1 MYLLLMEIINLIE
14 VKNSLYLIRN
24 EKQILL
30 SKENFDDINSSHVV
44 INNEVSLKVVKS
56 NINLE
61 ELDNINMV
69 SVNPVTSALKLIE
82 KDKIIKHL
90 DRKNYLTIS
99 YPIIAIKKD
108 LFSHLISNNFSWDLD
123 LFIKN
128 NKFKIIN
135 F

>member
-1 MYLLLMEIINLIE
+1 MEIINLID
-14 VKNSLYLIRN
+14 VKNSLYFIDN

-30 SKENFDDINSSHVV
+30 SEENFDDIDSSYVV
-44 INNEVSLKVVKS
+44 INNEASLEMGS
-56 NINLE
+56 LNINLE

-69 SVNPVTSALKLIE
+69 SVNPTTSALKLIE
-82 KDKIIKHL
+82 KDKIIKHI

-99 YPIIAIKKD
+99 YPVIATKKD
-108 LFSHLISNNFSWDLD
+108 LFRHLISNNFSWNLD

-128 NKFKIIN
+128 NDFKIIN

>member
-1 MYLLLMEIINLIE
+1 MEIINLID
-14 VKNSLYLIRN
+14 VKNSLYFIDN

-30 SKENFDDINSSHVV
+30 SEENFDDIDSSYVV
-44 INNEVSLKVVKS
+44 INNEASLEMGSLNV
-56 NINLE
+56 NLE

-69 SVNPVTSALKLIE
+69 SVNPTTSALKLIE
-82 KDKIIKHL
+82 KDKIIKHI

-99 YPIIAIKKD
+99 YPVIATKKD
-108 LFSHLISNNFSWDLD
+108 LSNHLISNNFSWNLD

-128 NKFKIIN
+128 NNFKIIN

>member
-1 MYLLLMEIINLIE
+1 
-14 VKNSLYLIRN
+14 
-24 EKQILL
+24 
-30 SKENFDDINSSHVV
+30 
-44 INNEVSLKVVKS
+44 
-56 NINLE
+56 
-61 ELDNINMV
+61 MV

-99 YPIIAIKKD
+99 YPIIATKKD
-108 LFSHLISNNFSWDLD
+108 LLSHLISNNFSWDLD

-128 NKFKIIN
+128 NNFEIIN

>member
-1 MYLLLMEIINLIE
+1 MEIINLID
-14 VKNSLYLIRN
+14 VKNSLYFIDN

-30 SKENFDDINSSHVV
+30 SEENFDDINSSHIV
-44 INNEVSLKVVKS
+44 INNKVSLEVVKL

-69 SVNPVTSALKLIE
+69 SVNPATSALKLIE
-82 KDKIIKHL
+82 KEKVIKHI
-90 DRKNYLTIS
+90 DRKNYVKIS
-99 YPIIAIKKD
+99 YPIIATKKD
-108 LFSHLISNNFSWDLD
+108 LLAHLISNNFSWDLD

-128 NKFKIIN
+128 NNFEIIN

>member
-1 MYLLLMEIINLIE
+1 MEIINLID
-14 VKNSLYLIRN
+14 VKNSLYFIDN

-30 SKENFDDINSSHVV
+30 SEENFDDIDSSYVV
-44 INNEVSLKVVKS
+44 INNEASLEMGSLNV
-56 NINLE
+56 NLE

-69 SVNPVTSALKLIE
+69 SVNPTTSALKLIE
-82 KDKIIKHL
+82 KDKIIKHI

-99 YPIIAIKKD
+99 YPVIATKKD
-108 LFSHLISNNFSWDLD
+108 LFHHLISNNFSWNLD

-128 NKFKIIN
+128 NNFKIIN

>member
-1 MYLLLMEIINLIE
+1 MEIINLIE
-14 VKNSLYLIRN
+14 VKNSLYLIHN

-99 YPIIAIKKD
+99 YPIIATKKD
-108 LFSHLISNNFSWDLD
+108 LFSHLISNNFFWDLD

>member
-1 MYLLLMEIINLIE
+1 MEIINLIE
-14 VKNSLYLIRN
+14 VKNSLYLIAN

-30 SKENFDDINSSHVV
+30 SEENFDDINSSHVV

-61 ELDNINMV
+61 ELDNTNMV
-69 SVNPVTSALKLIE
+69 TVNPATSALKLIK
-82 KDKIIKHL
+82 KDKIVKHI

-99 YPIIAIKKD
+99 YPIIATKKD
-108 LFSHLISNNFSWDLD
+108 LFQHLLLNDFSWDLEI
-123 LFIKN
+123 FVKKN
-128 NKFKIIN
+128 SFKIIN

>member
-1 MYLLLMEIINLIE
+1 MEIINLIY
-14 VKNSLYLIRN
+14 VKNSLYFIDN

-30 SKENFDDINSSHVV
+30 SEENFDDIVSNYVV
-44 INNEVSLKVVKS
+44 INNEASLEMGRL

-61 ELDNINMV
+61 ELDNTNMV
-69 SVNPVTSALKLIE
+69 SVNPATSALKLIE
-82 KDKIIKHL
+82 KDKIVKHI
-90 DRKNYLTIS
+90 DRKNYLIIS
-99 YPIIAIKKD
+99 YPVIARKKD
-108 LFSHLISNNFSWDLD
+108 LFRHLISNNFSWDLD

>member
-1 MYLLLMEIINLIE
+1 MEIINLID
-14 VKNSLYLIRN
+14 VKNSLYFIDN

-30 SKENFDDINSSHVV
+30 SEENFDDIDSSYVV
-44 INNEVSLKVVKS
+44 INNEASLETDRL

-69 SVNPVTSALKLIE
+69 SVNPATNALKLIE
-82 KDKIIKHL
+82 KDQIIKHI
-90 DRKNYLTIS
+90 DRENYLVIS
-99 YPIIAIKKD
+99 YPVIATKKD
-108 LFSHLISNNFSWDLD
+108 LFRHLISNNFSWNLD

-128 NKFKIIN
+128 NNFKIIN

>member
-1 MYLLLMEIINLIE
+1 MEIINLIDM
-14 VKNSLYLIRN
+14 KNSLYFIDN

-30 SKENFDDINSSHVV
+30 SEENFDDIDSSYVV
-44 INNEVSLKVVKS
+44 INNEASLEIGSFNV
-56 NINLE
+56 NLE

-69 SVNPVTSALKLIE
+69 SVNPTTSALKLIE
-82 KDKIIKHL
+82 KDKIIKHI

-99 YPIIAIKKD
+99 YPVIATKKD
-108 LFSHLISNNFSWDLD
+108 LFHHLISNNFSWNLD

-128 NKFKIIN
+128 NNFKIIN

>member
-1 MYLLLMEIINLIE
+1 MEIINLIE
-14 VKNSLYLIRN
+14 VKNSLYFIGN
-24 EKQILL
+24 EKQTLL
-30 SKENFDDINSSHVV
+30 SKENFDDINSSHIV
-44 INNEVSLKVVKS
+44 INNEVSLEVVKL

-69 SVNPVTSALKLIE
+69 SVNPATSALKLIE
-82 KDKIIKHL
+82 KDKIIKHI

-99 YPIIAIKKD
+99 YPIIATKKD
-108 LFSHLISNNFSWDLD
+108 LLSHLISNNFSWDLD

>member
-1 MYLLLMEIINLIE
+1 MEIINLIE
-14 VKNSLYLIRN
+14 VKNSLYFIGN

-30 SKENFDDINSSHVV
+30 SEENFDDINSSHVV

-69 SVNPVTSALKLIE
+69 SVNPATSALKLIE
-82 KDKIIKHL
+82 KDKIIKHI

-99 YPIIAIKKD
+99 YPIIATKKD

-128 NKFKIIN
+128 NNFKIIN

>member
-1 MYLLLMEIINLIE
+1 MEIINLIDVE
-14 VKNSLYLIRN
+14 NSLYFITN

-30 SKENFDDINSSHVV
+30 SEDNFDNIGSSHIV
-44 INNEVSLKVVKS
+44 INNEASLAVGKL

-69 SVNPVTSALKLIE
+69 SVNPTTSALKLIE
-82 KDKIIKHL
+82 KDKIIKHI

-99 YPIIAIKKD
+99 YPVIATKKD
-108 LFSHLISNNFSWDLD
+108 LSNHLISNNFSWNLD

-128 NKFKIIN
+128 NNFKIIN

>member
-1 MYLLLMEIINLIE
+1 MEIINLIE
-14 VKNSLYLIRN
+14 VKNSLYFIDN

-30 SKENFDDINSSHVV
+30 SEENFDDIVSNYVV
-44 INNEVSLKVVKS
+44 INNEASLEMGRL

-61 ELDNINMV
+61 ELDNTNMV
-69 SVNPVTSALKLIE
+69 SVNPATSALKLIE
-82 KDKIIKHL
+82 KDKIVKHI

-99 YPIIAIKKD
+99 YPVIARKKD
-108 LFSHLISNNFSWDLD
+108 LFRHLISNNFSWDLD

>member
-1 MYLLLMEIINLIE
+1 MEIINLID
-14 VKNSLYLIRN
+14 VKNSLYFIDN

-30 SKENFDDINSSHVV
+30 SKENFDDIDSSYVV
-44 INNEVSLKVVKS
+44 INNEASLEVDRL

-61 ELDNINMV
+61 ELNNTNMV
-69 SVNPVTSALKLIE
+69 SVNPTTSALKLIE
-82 KDKIIKHL
+82 KDKIIKHI

-99 YPIIAIKKD
+99 YPVIATKKD
-108 LFSHLISNNFSWDLD
+108 LFRHLISNNFSWNLD

-128 NKFKIIN
+128 NNFKIID

>member
-1 MYLLLMEIINLIE
+1 MEIINLIE
-14 VKNSLYLIRN
+14 VKNSLYFIGN

-30 SKENFDDINSSHVV
+30 SEENFDDINSSHVV

-69 SVNPVTSALKLIE
+69 SVSPATSAVKLIE
-82 KDKIIKHL
+82 KDRIIKHI

-99 YPIIAIKKD
+99 YPIIATKKD
-108 LFSHLISNNFSWDLD
+108 LSNHLISNNFSWDLD
-123 LFIKN
+123 LFIKTY
-128 NKFKIIN
+128 KFKILN

>member
-1 MYLLLMEIINLIE
+1 MEIINLIDM
-14 VKNSLYLIRN
+14 KNSLYFIDN

-30 SKENFDDINSSHVV
+30 SEENFDDIDSSYVV
-44 INNEVSLKVVKS
+44 INNEASLEMGSLNV
-56 NINLE
+56 NLE

-69 SVNPVTSALKLIE
+69 SVNPTTSALKLIE
-82 KDKIIKHL
+82 KDKIIKHI

-99 YPIIAIKKD
+99 YPVIATKKD
-108 LFSHLISNNFSWDLD
+108 LFHHLISNNFSWNLD

-128 NKFKIIN
+128 NNFKIIN